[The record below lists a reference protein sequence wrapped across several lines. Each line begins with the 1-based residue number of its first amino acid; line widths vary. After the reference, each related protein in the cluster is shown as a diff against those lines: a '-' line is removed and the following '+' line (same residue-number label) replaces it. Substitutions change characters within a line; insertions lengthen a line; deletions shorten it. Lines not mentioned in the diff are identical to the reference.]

1 MVLLNPE
8 QFAAEEQRKNN
19 NCFLSSLQ
27 PFITTLFFHT
37 QDAPRGFILLR
48 DLGLLPTACSFP
60 KCLGRISLL
69 LLFLQGSLPTPR
81 GRPLPCDNSLLATQS
96 LLGKIK
102 STCKD
107 EACQSFLHTRES
119 IISFFFLWT
128 DLLIKKYKNK
138 KMTQLAAQF
147 QEYSQNS
154 SDVVAK
160 QWFSGH
166 WPLPSDKA
174 TYKLLCITHSI
185 YTSSITSVE
194 VTACCKGNFVI
205 LTGLPAGPGSPA
217 DPGNPFLP

>member
-69 LLFLQGSLPTPR
+69 LLFLHGSLPTPR

-119 IISFFFLWT
+119 IISFFFCEQICWLKNIKIKRWPSLQLNSRNIAKTPLMLWPSNDFQVTDLYLWT
-128 DLLIKKYKNK
+128 KQLISCY
-138 KMTQLAAQF
+138 A
-147 QEYSQNS
+147 
-154 SDVVAK
+154 
-160 QWFSGH
+160 
-166 WPLPSDKA
+166 
-174 TYKLLCITHSI
+174 
-185 YTSSITSVE
+185 
-194 VTACCKGNFVI
+194 
-205 LTGLPAGPGSPA
+205 
-217 DPGNPFLP
+217 